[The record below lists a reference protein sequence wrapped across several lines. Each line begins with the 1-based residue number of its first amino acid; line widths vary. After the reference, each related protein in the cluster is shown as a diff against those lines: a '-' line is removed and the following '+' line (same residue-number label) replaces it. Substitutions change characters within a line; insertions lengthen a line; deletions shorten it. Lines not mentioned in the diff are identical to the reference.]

1 MKKLITILS
10 SILLLLIVFS
20 NKSCTKDKNDCFDCT
35 DGPRDT
41 LYIEKDFLDY
51 WYAETGSWW
60 VFKRTDTVGVD
71 IYDTMRV
78 VYHTRKV
85 VFDNLINGFHAFE
98 KCDLYFTHS
107 NFLFKNPEYRNSIVG
122 EFDAGIESSP
132 YSNINKIYYGWVMKD
147 NSYFYVP
154 ADSFGRRMLDLE
166 FPLIVSQFD
175 SRNLPYIIEE
185 SDFIL
190 ETPYGVLNNT
200 LILTDKS
207 NLNVRFCISR
217 SIGISRME
225 IHGGQIWELIDCNI
239 IRTQ

>member
-85 VFDNLINGFHAFE
+85 VFDNLINGFSAFE
-98 KCDLYFTHS
+98 KVDLYFTHS
-107 NFLFKNPEYRNSIVG
+107 NYIFKTPELNNSISG
-122 EFDAGIESSP
+122 QYDALILSSP
-132 YSNINKIYYGWVMKD
+132 YSNIHSIEYGWGLKSVFAKTLTKPILSLKYPFLMQSEETRK
-147 NSYFYVP
+147 
-154 ADSFGRRMLDLE
+154 
-166 FPLIVSQFD
+166 
-175 SRNLPYIIEE
+175 LPYAVEE
-185 SDFIL
+185 NNYNLI
-190 ETPYGVLNNT
+190 TPYGELKQT
-200 LILTDKS
+200 LIIKDIEG
-207 NLNVRFCISR
+207 LNIRIYISKN
-217 SIGISRME
+217 IGISRME
-225 IHGGQIWELIDCNI
+225 LLNSQIWELIDCNI